1 VGGWPA
7 SGEELRAA
15 QLELARATPPLWR
28 PSGDP
33 LVGGCFVCFA
43 RGKTGAGAAGD
54 PGWAGAALADG
65 RAAVVGGPAGAPYEA
80 GLLALRE
87 GALFEAAVRALPQQ
101 PDVLIV
107 NATGRDHP
115 RRAGLALHLGARL
128 EVPTIGVTH
137 RLLAASGEW
146 PADERGGRSPV
157 TLEGETVGAWVRT
170 RPGTRPLAVHPGWR
184 TDVDTAIELVLAG
197 TGQRRTPEP
206 LRLARRAA
214 RTARARS

>member
-1 VGGWPA
+1 VAGWPA
-7 SGEELRAA
+7 SAEELRAA
-15 QLELARATPPLWR
+15 QLELARAAPPLWH

-54 PGWAGAALADG
+54 PGWAGAALSDG
-65 RAAVVGGPAGAPYEA
+65 RTAVFPGPAGAPYEA

-87 GALFEAAVRALPQQ
+87 GALFEAAVRALPE
-101 PDVLIV
+101 PPEILIV

-115 RRAGLALHLGARL
+115 RRAGLALHLGASL
-128 EVPTIGVTH
+128 GLPTIGVTH
-137 RLLAASGEW
+137 RLLVASGEW
-146 PADERGGRSPV
+146 PADERGGRSSFA
-157 TLEGETVGAWVRT
+157 LDGEKVGAWLRT
-170 RPGTRPLAVHPGWR
+170 RAGTRPLAVHPGWR

-214 RTARARS
+214 RTARARA

>member
-1 VGGWPA
+1 VAGWPA

-15 QLELARATPPLWR
+15 QLELARAAPPLWQ
-28 PSGDP
+28 PSGDT

-43 RGKTGAGAAGD
+43 RGKTGAGAPGD

-65 RAAVVGGPAGAPYEA
+65 RAVVVAGPAGAPYEA
-80 GLLALRE
+80 GVLALRE
-87 GALFEAAVRALPQQ
+87 GALFEAAVRALSQR

-128 EVPTIGVTH
+128 ELPTIGVTH
-137 RLLAASGEW
+137 RLLVASGEW

-197 TGQRRTPEP
+197 TGQRRTPEA